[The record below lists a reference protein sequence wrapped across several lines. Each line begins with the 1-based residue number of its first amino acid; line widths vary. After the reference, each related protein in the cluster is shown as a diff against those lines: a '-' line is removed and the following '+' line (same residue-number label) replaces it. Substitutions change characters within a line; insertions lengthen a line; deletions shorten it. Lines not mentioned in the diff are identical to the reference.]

1 MSDTG
6 AGGAKTSPIHFRA
19 PTPAP
24 RRVSTA
30 LVDLTDPEKV
40 TLVEMDE
47 AALASAARVGV
58 ALGDALNG
66 LQASDDHNV
75 DGSTKFQRLILGEID
90 EYSTQAV
97 YFSTDGQPVLFH
109 VTARA
114 AVGPD
119 PARRYMAVEWEESDV
134 APVLDVGLD
143 EEVIDLAQLITSGP
157 LADAPV
163 GVALID
169 SQRYT
174 YVTMNHAYAHVLG
187 RPRREF
193 VGASCELG
201 LRPDDTID
209 ERAEDAARILR
220 GDLDSMTTTVEVPDE
235 PSVSRLMTMSA
246 VGERSPRA
254 RFLVVYVNDMPTP
267 TPGLPQPIAPP
278 MVTSPLAGD
287 ETAYSYALVDELW
300 RLQVLLPPASEWGM
314 EEDKIMGFSVV
325 PGLHPSDLPA
335 LFDAGDRVRSGE
347 VAKVTVRVHY
357 RATVGRYG
365 YFPADCE
372 VGRTETMPAGWLSLT
387 YRNAPAGSDD
397 PVADRLAA
405 ITEAV
410 PDDEP
415 QALPTDAR
423 TAAAVARVAA
433 EFGLTAREVDI
444 VSLLVD
450 GYRVTTMSRTLH
462 LSAGTIRNYLSGVF
476 HKVGVHG
483 QAELIEHI
491 RSRSDPA

>member
-1 MSDTG
+1 MSDLG

-30 LVDLTDPEKV
+30 LADITDPEKV
-40 TLVEMDE
+40 TIVEMDE

-66 LQASDDHNV
+66 LQASDDLNV
-75 DGSTKFQRLILGEID
+75 DGLTKFQRLILGEIA

-114 AVGPD
+114 ATGPD
-119 PARRYMAVEWEESDV
+119 PARRYMAVEWHESDV

-143 EEVIDLAQLITSGP
+143 EEVLDLAQLITSGP

-163 GVALID
+163 GVALVD
-169 SQRYT
+169 AERYV

-187 RPRREF
+187 RPRREL
-193 VGASCELG
+193 VGASCEEG
-201 LRPDDTID
+201 LRPDDTMD
-209 ERAEDAARILR
+209 QRAESAVSILR

-246 VGERSPRA
+246 VGERSPHA

-267 TPGLPQPIAPP
+267 TAGLPQPIAPP
-278 MVTSPLAGD
+278 MATSPLAGD
-287 ETAYSYALVDELW
+287 DTAYSYALVDELW
-300 RLQVLLPPASEWGM
+300 RLQFLLPPASEWGM
-314 EEDKIMGFSVV
+314 EEEKIMGFSVV

-347 VAKVTVRVHY
+347 VSKVTVRVHY

-387 YRNAPAGSDD
+387 YRNAPTGSDD
-397 PVADRLAA
+397 PVAERLAA
-405 ITEAV
+405 ITQPI

-415 QALPTDAR
+415 HALPTDER
-423 TAAAVARVAA
+423 TAAATARVAA
-433 EFGLTAREVDI
+433 EFGLTARETDI
-444 VSLLVD
+444 VRLLVD

-483 QAELIEHI
+483 QAELIEFI
-491 RSRSDPA
+491 RSRTEPA

>member
-1 MSDTG
+1 MDEVVT
-6 AGGAKTSPIHFRA
+6 GGAKTSPIHFRA
-19 PTPAP
+19 PALGPQ
-24 RRVSTA
+24 RISTA
-30 LVDLTDPEKV
+30 LADITDPEKV
-40 TLVEMDE
+40 TIVEMDD
-47 AALASAARVGV
+47 AAAASAARVGV
-58 ALGDALNG
+58 TLGDALNG
-66 LQASDDHNV
+66 LQASDDLNV
-75 DGSTKFQRLILGEID
+75 DGSTKFQRLILGEIT
-90 EYSTQAV
+90 ESTTQAV
-97 YFSTDGQPVLFH
+97 YFTTEGHPVLFR

-114 AVGPD
+114 AEGPD
-119 PARRYMAVEWEESDV
+119 PARRYMSVEWDESDV

-143 EEVIDLAQLITSGP
+143 EEVLDLAQLITSGP

-169 SQRYT
+169 AQQYT
-174 YVTMNHAYAHVLG
+174 YVAMNHAYAHVLG

-201 LRPDDTID
+201 LWPDATMDQ
-209 ERAEDAARILR
+209 RAESALQILR
-220 GDLDSMTTTVEVPDE
+220 GDLDSMTTTVDVPDE

-246 VGERSPRA
+246 VGERSPHA

-287 ETAYSYALVDELW
+287 DTAYSYALVDELW
-300 RLQVLLPPASEWGM
+300 RLQFLLPPASEWGM

-335 LFDAGDRVRSGE
+335 LFDAGDRVRSGD
-347 VAKVTVRVHY
+347 ASKVTVRVHY

-387 YRNAPAGSDD
+387 YRNAPTTSED
-397 PVADRLAA
+397 PVAERLAA
-405 ITEAV
+405 ITQAV

-415 QALPTDAR
+415 QALPIDTR
-423 TAAAVARVAA
+423 TAAAVDRVAA

-444 VSLLVD
+444 VRLLVD
-450 GYRVTTMSRTLH
+450 GYRVPTMSRTLH

-483 QAELIEHI
+483 QADLIEFI
-491 RSRSDPA
+491 RSRTDPA